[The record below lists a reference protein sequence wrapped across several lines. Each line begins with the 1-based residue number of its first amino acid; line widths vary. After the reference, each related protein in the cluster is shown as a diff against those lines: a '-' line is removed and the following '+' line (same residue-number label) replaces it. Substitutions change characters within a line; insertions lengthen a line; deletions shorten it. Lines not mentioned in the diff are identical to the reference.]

1 MSYMFYRGMDAARR
15 VNDLRA
21 HIKRNVLSPKDFARL
36 NAMVDTNV
44 EMVKESINYYKGGST
59 GEYPDQEAVYVAY
72 LEAQLNIDGW
82 KPKY

>member
-1 MSYMFYRGMDAARR
+1 
-15 VNDLRA
+15 
-21 HIKRNVLSPKDFARL
+21 
-36 NAMVDTNV
+36 MVDTNV